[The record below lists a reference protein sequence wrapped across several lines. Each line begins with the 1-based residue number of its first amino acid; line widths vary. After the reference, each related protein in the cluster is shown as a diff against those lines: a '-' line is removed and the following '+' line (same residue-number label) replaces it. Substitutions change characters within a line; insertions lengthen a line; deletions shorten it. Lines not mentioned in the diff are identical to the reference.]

1 MVLVTLKEENGLIKQ
16 ISLKGHAGYDVSG
29 KDIVCSSISCIT
41 ITTVNGIIS
50 IYGKDSVVTN
60 YESDC
65 LIVKFLIHNDI
76 INKLIQNM
84 INLLKDLEK
93 QYKKYIK
100 VEQEV

>member
-1 MVLVTLKEENGLIKQ
+1 MVLVTLKKENDLIKQ

-29 KDIVCSSISCIT
+29 KDIVCSSISSIT

-50 IYGKDSVVTN
+50 IYGEGSVVTK

-65 LIVKFLIHNDI
+65 LIIDFLEHNNI
-76 INKLIQNM
+76 IDKLIDNM
-84 INLLKDLEK
+84 INLLKELEE